1 MEGEM
6 DNAFDVIVIGGG
18 TAGVIAAIQSAR
30 ADHKTLLIEKNALPG
45 GTMTAGAIGVPGLF
59 HAWKKQ
65 IIAGIGWELVS
76 QASAESGY
84 SLPDFEQQ
92 TGNND
97 FYTYQINVNPL
108 IYALLCEEKMI
119 AAGVNILYHTML
131 ADLTIEKEGLSITI
145 CTREGL
151 RKFHAKRLI
160 DCTGDAYAVAMA
172 GYEVIHPFPCQ
183 PASICCNLS
192 GYDYKKL
199 DWGVIRNAAD
209 KALAAGELKI
219 NDLSYNTKWFPSH
232 FLKLHGMNSNHV
244 FPEIPPHSAEG
255 RSALEQSAHRT
266 LLRAYRFLRKQPGL
280 ENLKMEMTAFECG
293 VRESAVIKGIYTIT
307 GEDYTAAKKYP
318 DALCN
323 AYYPIDI
330 HSESGVGPHEL
341 NQGLVPQVPLR
352 ALIPEKS
359 EFILAAGRC
368 ISSDRE
374 ANSALRVQ
382 ATCMATAQA
391 AAAAVCVS
399 IRENV
404 PVSQASL
411 ENVRGLLKQNGA
423 IVP

>member
-1 MEGEM
+1 MES
-6 DNAFDVIVIGGG
+6 DFDIVVIGGG
-18 TAGVIAAIQSAR
+18 TAGVISAVQSAR
-30 ADHKTLLIEKNALPG
+30 ANCKTLLVEKNGLPG
-45 GTMTAGAIGVPGLF
+45 GTMTASAIAFPGLF
-59 HAWKKQ
+59 YAWRKQ
-65 IIAGIGWELVS
+65 IISGIGWEIVS
-76 QASAESGY
+76 QAAFESGY
-84 SLPDFEQQ
+84 PLPDFEKQI
-92 TGNND
+92 GMENHPA
-97 FYTYQINVNPL
+97 YQIRLDPL
-108 IYALLCEEKMI
+108 VYALLCEEKMI
-119 AAGVNILYHTML
+119 SSGVTVLYHSMT
-131 ADLTIEKEGLSITI
+131 AEIIPEKDGASVTV

-151 RKFHAKRLI
+151 RKFHAKRVI
-160 DCTGDAYAVAMA
+160 DCTGDASAAALA
-172 GYEVIHPFPCQ
+172 GFEVLHPFPCQ
-183 PASICCNLS
+183 PATFSCRIS
-192 GYDYKKL
+192 GYDPKTL
-199 DWGVIRNAAD
+199 DWNALSSATD
-209 KALAAGELKI
+209 QAVAAGKLLYT
-219 NDLSYNTKWFPSH
+219 DLSWNMKAFSDQFLLAHGDNANHIFPKTS
-232 FLKLHGMNSNHV
+232 
-244 FPEIPPHSAEG
+244 PHSAEG
-255 RSALEQSAHRT
+255 RSGLEQAAHAS
-266 LLRAYRFLRKQPGL
+266 LLRAYRFLRKQPGM
-280 ENLKMEMTAFECG
+280 ENLKMDMTAFECG

-391 AAAAVCVS
+391 AAAAACIS
-399 IRENV
+399 IRQNV

-423 IVP
+423 ILP